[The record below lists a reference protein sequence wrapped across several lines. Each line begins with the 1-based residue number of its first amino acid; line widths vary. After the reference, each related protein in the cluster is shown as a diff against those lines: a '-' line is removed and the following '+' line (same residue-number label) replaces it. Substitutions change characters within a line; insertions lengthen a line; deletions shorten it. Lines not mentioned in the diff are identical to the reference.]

1 MKTVSDLY
9 RPPGVGADQP
19 MPGGISL
26 LAWGS
31 PFLSLPFDT
40 LRWAYAAGVQGGVI
54 PRSLLASH
62 KFDLSLVRAEQMTL
76 GPWARRL

>member
-19 MPGGISL
+19 KPGDFSV
-26 LAWGS
+26 LALGN

-40 LRWAYAAGVQGGVI
+40 LRWAYSVGVQCGVI

-62 KFDLSLVRAEQMTL
+62 KFDLSLVKAEQMTL
-76 GPWARRL
+76 GPWARRP